1 MKITVHSI
9 NTLRLQIA
17 RECINL
23 ITDLLMITHLLIL
36 QRCIITYY
44 YNVLLTHQLYKIYSH
59 ATTAP

>member
-9 NTLRLQIA
+9 NTLCLQIV

-36 QRCIITYY
+36 QQCIITYY
-44 YNVLLTHQLYKIYSH
+44 YNVLLIH
-59 ATTAP
+59 